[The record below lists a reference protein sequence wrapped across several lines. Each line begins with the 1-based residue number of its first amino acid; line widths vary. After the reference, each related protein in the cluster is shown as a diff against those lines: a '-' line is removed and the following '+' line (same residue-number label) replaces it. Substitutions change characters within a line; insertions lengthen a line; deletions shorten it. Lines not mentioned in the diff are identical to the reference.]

1 MKPLFA
7 ESTWPS
13 VRDALRSGRK
23 AVAILPCG
31 ATEAHGPHLPLN
43 TDVIISE
50 TMAAHAVAALEQL
63 GYAIAVLPSLAYM
76 PAGFA
81 AAFPG
86 TISVSGEAA
95 KALVLDIAVSLK
107 AQGFACLALANS
119 HFDPANVAMLRA
131 AADEIRAR
139 GMPVA
144 FPDFTR
150 RKLAQ
155 ALTEEFRS
163 GACHAG
169 QYETSL
175 LMAARPELVN
185 ETARSQLD
193 DNPASLT
200 HAFAKGARSFSE
212 AGGPEAYFGYP
223 RSASAAEGRESFN
236 ILAAALVDAI
246 VEAFSRSKNWGDRAG
261 PPRPPGEY

>member
-1 MKPLFA
+1 MKSIFA
-7 ESTWPS
+7 ENAWVV
-13 VRDALRSGRK
+13 VRDALQSGRK

-50 TMAAHAVAALEQL
+50 TMAVRALPALEQR
-63 GYAIAVLPSLAYM
+63 GYAAAILPPLAYM
-76 PAGFA
+76 PADYAEAFA
-81 AAFPG
+81 G
-86 TISVSGEAA
+86 TITVSAVTA
-95 KALVLDIAVSLK
+95 KALLLDIAMSLK

-119 HFDPANVAMLRA
+119 HFDPANVAMLREA
-131 AADEIRAR
+131 AEDIR
-139 GMPVA
+139 GKGLPVA

-155 ALTEEFRS
+155 TLTAEFQS

-175 LMAARPELVN
+175 VMAARPDLVD
-185 ETARSQLD
+185 EKERLHLE

-200 HAFAKGARSFSE
+200 DAFARGARSFSE
-212 AGGPEAYFGYP
+212 AGGPDAYFGYP
-223 RSASAAEGRESFN
+223 RNASAAEGEETFKVMAS
-236 ILAAALVDAI
+236 ALVDSIDAAMSS
-246 VEAFSRSKNWGDRAG
+246 ENQMKRSL
-261 PPRPPGEY
+261 

>member
-1 MKPLFA
+1 MKPVFA
-7 ESTWPS
+7 ENTWPS
-13 VRDALRSGRK
+13 VRDALANGRK
-23 AVAILPCG
+23 SVAILPCG

-50 TMAAHAVAALEQL
+50 TMAARAVTALEQR
-63 GYAIAVLPSLAYM
+63 GYAIAILPPLAYM

-86 TISVSGEAA
+86 TITVSAATA
-95 KALVLDIAVSLK
+95 KALVLDIAMNLK
-107 AQGFACLALANS
+107 VLGFACLAFANS
-119 HFDPANVAMLRA
+119 HFDPANVAMLRE
-131 AADEIRAR
+131 AADEIRRR
-139 GMPVA
+139 GLPVA

-155 ALTEEFRS
+155 TLTEEFRS

-175 LMAARPELVN
+175 VMAARPDLVD
-185 ETARSQLD
+185 EAARSQLN

-200 HAFAKGARSFSE
+200 DAFAKGARNFAE

-223 RSASAAEGRESFN
+223 RNACAAEGLESFN
-236 ILAAALVDAI
+236 ILAAGLVDAI
-246 VEAFSRSKNWGDRAG
+246 AAVMLATEQ
-261 PPRPPGEY
+261 P